1 MGPIRR
7 ALWLAI
13 AATLLAFG
21 AGLVAQETPA
31 AGRMVGT
38 VKVVTASN
46 LILQTDAGAEVNV
59 VVLGPTR
66 IVRIAPGQ
74 TDLKQATPVQLQD
87 LKPGDRILVRGAATA
102 DGNMVTAS
110 SIVLMKAEDVAQKH
124 ERERQDWDR
133 RGVGGLVNT
142 VDVAAGTIQLKTTGF
157 AGSRNVLV
165 RTTKDTIVRRY
176 APDSPHFDDAVRAT
190 LAEVKVG
197 DQLRA
202 RGTRNAD
209 GTEMAAEEIVS
220 GTFRN
225 IAGLVIASDPTANTI
240 TINDLA
246 TKKPVTVKITPDS
259 LMHKMP
265 EQLAQGLAAVVKGQ
279 NGGGTA
285 REGGE
290 RRMMSAPAEG
300 GRANGFARA
309 GGGNLQQMLSRMP
322 AITVAD
328 VKKGEALMIVATS
341 PVAAG
346 MPTAITLLAGVEPIL
361 RESPNQGAMLL
372 SPWNVGGGGGGGGE
386 GGPPN

>member
-133 RGVGGLVNT
+133 RGVGGLVNA